1 MEMGPHPSSGRR
13 VIPTDERG
21 GGPAISARLPLS
33 GVAAH
38 CSSRDRVERPTSVQ
52 SDDLLL
58 RVPELI
64 RVAHL
69 SVNLFHFAGGR
80 THGDRLLSL
89 VVNADQRHSTHSLAA
104 DGNHVATSP

>member
-58 RVPELI
+58 PSSRVDP
-64 RVAHL
+64 
-69 SVNLFHFAGGR
+69 SC
-80 THGDRLLSL
+80 SP
-89 VVNADQRHSTHSLAA
+89 QRESIPFCLRP
-104 DGNHVATSP
+104 DPQRSPA